1 MKFFRFVSTLIF
13 TFCFFIFSAQTI
25 FANTK
30 VQIPQDADFWSD
42 FPHED
47 LADFLVENMNNDELL
62 AQILMCVNKEKR
74 NGVAVP
80 FLYNF
85 ILPSMQQ
92 SRSR

>member
-13 TFCFFIFSAQTI
+13 TFCFFVFSTQSI

-47 LADFLVENMNNDELL
+47 LANFLVENMTNDELL
-62 AQILMCVNKEKR
+62 AQILMFGWATDHMAHHALITCLSGND
-74 NGVAVP
+74 
-80 FLYNF
+80 
-85 ILPSMQQ
+85 Q
-92 SRSR
+92 

>member
-13 TFCFFIFSAQTI
+13 TFCLFVFSTQTI

-47 LADFLVENMNNDELL
+47 LANFLVENMNNDELL
-62 AQILMCVNKEKR
+62 AQITGTGFNINNSDIDMCDW
-74 NGVAVP
+74 NGKVYMNYP
-80 FLYNF
+80 
-85 ILPSMQQ
+85 M
-92 SRSR
+92 